1 MPKSRKRIDFKSVR
15 DLPPMVMSLRSMAA
29 NPTGSWRN
37 LRPVIAYKDCIQ
49 CMICWKFCPD
59 AAIAIVD
66 DQPVINLDFCKG
78 CGICAEECPKKCI
91 GMVKEGK

>member
-1 MPKSRKRIDFKSVR
+1 MPKKRTKIEFKSLSE
-15 DLPPMVMSLRSMAA
+15 LPPMAMSLRSMAA

-37 LRPVIAYKDCIQ
+37 LRPVIRTHDCIQ

-59 AAIAIVD
+59 VSIDIVD
-66 DQPVINLDFCKG
+66 EQPVINMDFCKG

-91 GMVKEGK
+91 EMVKEGK